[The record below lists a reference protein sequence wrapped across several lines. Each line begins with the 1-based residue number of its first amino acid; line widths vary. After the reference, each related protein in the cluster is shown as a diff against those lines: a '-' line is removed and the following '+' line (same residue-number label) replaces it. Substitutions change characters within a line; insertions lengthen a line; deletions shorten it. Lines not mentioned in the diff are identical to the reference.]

1 MGLLDFL
8 FGNSKE
14 KERQEELER
23 QRIAAEAP
31 MDVVDI
37 NSSLV
42 MVILLRFSTMMLAN
56 LTWQTSQCV

>member
-23 QRIAAEAP
+23 QRIAAEAR
-31 MDVVDI
+31 MAQHVKKNKNV
-37 NSSLV
+37 
-42 MVILLRFSTMMLAN
+42 RLALKKN
-56 LTWQTSQCV
+56 KQCEQE